1 MYLYAKQTHG
11 KSIRYTWWR
20 AAAETTVIDV
30 FDVQSDEPGSQG
42 YILISIF
49 VQNMP
54 EMSPSNHHGQ
64 WLASLIYIR
73 KRKTE
78 RKNRGIFE

>member
-1 MYLYAKQTHG
+1 
-11 KSIRYTWWR
+11 
-20 AAAETTVIDV
+20 V

-64 WLASLIYIR
+64 WLASLVFVKENRKEEQGNIR
-73 KRKTE
+73 VELLT
-78 RKNRGIFE
+78 G